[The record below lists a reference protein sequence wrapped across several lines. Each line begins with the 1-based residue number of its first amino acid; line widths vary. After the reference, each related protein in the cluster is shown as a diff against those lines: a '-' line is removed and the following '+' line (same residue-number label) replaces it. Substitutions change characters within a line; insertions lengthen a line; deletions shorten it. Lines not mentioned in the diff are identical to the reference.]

1 MYLYFAMIAILL
13 LGFGAMNR
21 CPESWKHVVEWLTD
35 EE

>member
-21 CPESWKHVVEWLTD
+21 CPES
-35 EE
+35 